1 LAVDLRAVVHLP
13 VPVGLCAAV
22 DLRAVVRLPVSVEL
36 RAAADLP
43 AALPQRLAVA
53 LPVVSVA
60 PVVPVHLAAQAAV
73 VPLVV
78 AEPQVAHRPLAPLAA
93 ATIGP

>member
-53 LPVVSVA
+53 LLVVSVDPA
-60 PVVPVHLAAQAAV
+60 VPVVQVRRAAQAAV

-78 AEPQVAHRPLAPLAA
+78 VAPQAA
-93 ATIGP
+93 ATNGP